1 MEISYGR
8 ALWRNFLGQSPDWY
22 KLALIIF
29 LIVNPLVFAVA
40 PVVAGWLLVVEFI
53 FTLAMALK
61 CYPLLPGG
69 LLAIEA
75 LLIGMTSPA
84 HVRDE

>member
-1 MEISYGR
+1 

-22 KLALIIF
+22 KLLLIIF
-29 LIVNPLVFAVA
+29 LVVNPLAFYLQ
-40 PVVAGWLLVVEFI
+40 PFVAGWLLVVEFI
-53 FTLAMALK
+53 FTLAMAPK

-75 LLIGMTSPA
+75 VLIGMTSPEHIREEIA
-84 HVRDE
+84 NNL

>member
-29 LIVNPLVFAVA
+29 L
-40 PVVAGWLLVVEFI
+40 
-53 FTLAMALK
+53 
-61 CYPLLPGG
+61 
-69 LLAIEA
+69 
-75 LLIGMTSPA
+75 
-84 HVRDE
+84 